1 MNHQPKAMTTNSI
14 LNLSV
19 RQLKQAVAIKE
30 RLAGLEQDLGR
41 VLRGGTT
48 APARRGPRKK
58 RTMGPAARARIAAA
72 QRARWAKLRRRVRP
86 AGRPA
91 GKAIRRV
98 SAAVRAKLAA
108 IARRR
113 WAKVKAAGRKSL

>member
-1 MNHQPKAMTTNSI
+1 LNHQPKAMTTNSI

-30 RLAGLEQDLGR
+30 RIAGLEKGLGR

-48 APARRGPRKK
+48 APAGRRPRKK

-72 QRARWAKLRRRVRP
+72 QRARWAKLRRRMAP
-86 AGRPA
+86 ASRPA

-98 SAAVRAKLAA
+98 SAAVRAKLAK
-108 IARRR
+108 IARKR

>member
-1 MNHQPKAMTTNSI
+1 LNHQPKAMTTNSI

-19 RQLKQAVAIKE
+19 QKLKQAVAIKE
-30 RLAGLEQDLGR
+30 RIAGLERDLGL

-48 APARRGPRKK
+48 APAGRRPRKRK
-58 RTMGPAARARIAAA
+58 TMGPAARARIAAA
-72 QRARWAKLRRRVRP
+72 QRARWARLRHRM
-86 AGRPA
+86 RPA
-91 GKAIRRV
+91 GKGIRKV

-113 WAKVKAAGRKSL
+113 WARVKAAGRKSL